1 MGESWADGFH
11 EFAVERSATAIV
23 FAVDGVVIVN
33 SSAYDPPS
41 ASAALSAAYKQAYGR
56 RSLWVA
62 AAAARGIGSADAG
75 AALAAAAPAPA
86 PTRLPPAP
94 VDDLLLWPVPFYLIL
109 NSAVGGSWPGEPDA
123 RTISP
128 TSHVIDYVRV
138 VRAL

>member
-1 MGESWADGFH
+1 LGESWADGFH

-23 FAVDGVVIVN
+23 FAVDGVVILN

-41 ASAALSAAYKQAYGR
+41 ASAALAAAHKQAQGR
-56 RSLWVA
+56 RSLRVA
-62 AAAARGIGSADAG
+62 AAADRDI
-75 AALAAAAPAPA
+75 AAPAPA